1 MKRAVSIVLLIAI
14 MLCPIAGIAGEKLP
28 SCIAL
33 YAMKGEATNYEVSLV
48 TCSPLDNYLCISVR
62 VSYIIPK
69 NYEVTGINI
78 YINNEPTQQL
88 TRLSQ
93 NIFCGMLEIPQS
105 HLSSLRITPVATTSY
120 AAETT
125 SEELTE
131 DTIELFD
138 FKKISGTA
146 CFFQAIQAFIFG
158 YLA

>member
-1 MKRAVSIVLLIAI
+1 
-14 MLCPIAGIAGEKLP
+14 
-28 SCIAL
+28 
-33 YAMKGEATNYEVSLV
+33 MKGEETNYEVSLV

-69 NYEVTGINI
+69 NYEVTGINV
-78 YINNEPTQQL
+78 YINNEPGQQL

-93 NIFCGMLEIPQS
+93 NTFYGMLEIPQS
-105 HLSSLRITPVATTSY
+105 HLGSLRITPVATTSY

-146 CFFQAIQAFIFG
+146 CFFQPI
-158 YLA
+158 